1 MVINQ
6 LLTKLEI
13 EDNSGDLMVKSP
25 INGEILGRVNQHNL
39 DQVDEKI
46 ALAEAL
52 KNGAP
57 LQPQDAENWC
67 EFLVKFYVNIKM
79 NWAN

>member
-6 LLTKLEI
+6 LLIKLEI

-46 ALAEAL
+46 ALAEEAF
-52 KNGAP
+52 KNSAP

-67 EFLVKFYVNIKM
+67 
-79 NWAN
+79 